1 MRFLSLAVL
10 LLAMACETPGGMLLK
25 EQQLSLNDIRESI
38 GVIAGK
44 PREIS
49 ENQREVFS
57 QYFPRTPTKAA
68 FDPTQ
73 ATERLYAH
81 FWILGERRPYDV
93 RVQVMSE
100 RKGPDGYFLYGE
112 DKGMT
117 KKVTGELK
125 EQLQNQSRDDRNV
138 IDNFRPF

>member
-73 ATERLYAH
+73 A
-81 FWILGERRPYDV
+81 LGERRPYDV